1 MYINVCVKPK
11 TSMEDFKALIKQYKN
26 CYIKVTIKR
35 KMQNF
40 KTTRK
45 FNNENVEFNTAKYLS
60 KCLH

>member
-35 KMQNF
+35 KM
-40 KTTRK
+40 
-45 FNNENVEFNTAKYLS
+45 
-60 KCLH
+60 